1 MKQRSGSKRL
11 ANRRGA
17 ERRKFPRVD
26 VRFKVTLAF
35 TEGQTEGTGTL
46 INLSMGGCFIESTNQ
61 VEEGA
66 FLDLTMQTP
75 GGDQTVRIEV
85 ARVRWT
91 RFGAFGVEFYMIGKE
106 DQAKLSL
113 LLEKVEAQ
121 MSLPP
126 PS

>member
-1 MKQRSGSKRL
+1 MKQRGGSKHL

-26 VRFKVTLAF
+26 VKYKVSLAF

-46 INLSMGGCFIESTNQ
+46 INLSMGGCSIETMTQ

-66 FLDLTMQTP
+66 FLDLTLQTP
-75 GGDQTVRIEV
+75 DGDHAVGIEV

-91 RFGAFGVEFYMIGKE
+91 RFGAFGVEFYVIGKE
-106 DQAKLSL
+106 DQDKLGL
-113 LLEKVEAQ
+113 LLQKVEAQ

>member
-1 MKQRSGSKRL
+1 MKLGGGSKHL

-46 INLSMGGCFIESTNQ
+46 INLSMGGCSIETPTR
-61 VEEGA
+61 VEKGA
-66 FLDLTMQTP
+66 FLDLTLQTP
-75 GGDQTVRIEV
+75 VDDQTVRIEV
-85 ARVRWT
+85 ARVRWI
-91 RFGAFGVEFYMIGKE
+91 RFGAFGVEFYMMGKE
-106 DQAKLSL
+106 DQAKLGL
-113 LLEKVEAQ
+113 LLQEIESRT
-121 MSLPP
+121 SLPP

>member
-1 MKQRSGSKRL
+1 MKQRVGSKHL
-11 ANRRGA
+11 ANRRGT

-26 VRFKVTLAF
+26 VKFKVSLAF

-46 INLSMGGCFIESTNQ
+46 INLSMGGCSIETPTR
-61 VEEGA
+61 VEKGA
-66 FLDLTMQTP
+66 FLDLTLQTP
-75 GGDQTVRIEV
+75 VGDQTVRIEV

-91 RFGAFGVEFYMIGKE
+91 RFGAFGVEFYVIGKE
-106 DQAKLSL
+106 DQDKLAL
-113 LLEKVEAQ
+113 LLQKVEAQ